1 MAKNT
6 TSKVGTTDRLDTP
19 QIANA
24 IENMISMYKTQR
36 GSFERRW
43 YDNNFFD
50 DGFHFRF
57 ISRKTGKII
66 DQSTGASLVTP
77 KRAIPKASR
86 QIRGIANLLLSLD
99 LHPAVYPERVP
110 AIEFPPTQVLGPDG
124 QPVLVPN
131 PEYEEALKVAK
142 TVAQRIGHWNEEEW
156 KDQEMVDKLTLMI
169 ILAAKHSVSYLQVWP
184 DAVDEK
190 IRTQVY
196 DAFDIYLNGTLNS
209 IYDSP
214 AIIKAVPMLI
224 SRIKA
229 NEIFDE
235 TQRNAINPDNRF
247 ASSEVK
253 QAYMQSKYSAGM
265 IQDSQ
270 ATVILKEAFIKEYLN
285 DDNKD
290 RVRKSPEG
298 KRILEEKKEGDV
310 VIRHTFST
318 SNGWLRDEYTD
329 LKEYPFVD
337 YRFEP
342 GMIYQVPLIERFMPA
357 NKSLDIVMSRV
368 EGYANTMVTGI
379 YQKMKGE
386 NYSVSNIPGG
396 QVIEYEQ
403 RPLEQMQVAPM
414 PAFIFQYMDRLNQ
427 IIEEQGAS
435 TSALNQLP
443 KGVKSGIAIESVKAS
458 EFANLKIPI
467 DRYKKTVKNITER
480 FMELAANHFIEPQNV
495 LRLEQGEPDYFDII
509 GEAGVKA
516 REEAQLEVP
525 ADVVI
530 IKKGTRVNIEV
541 ESGLGFTVQGKKET
555 MQQVANYMLQ
565 LAEVGMVSKPQI
577 QIMLKRFLEI
587 FQFGS
592 TQEFMDAMDQ
602 GQEQDVTDEQI
613 AQMKIAILETLRDA
627 GLVGEKADQKAID
640 TTKVGVAEVAKEL
653 SV

>member
-1 MAKNT
+1 MAK
-6 TSKVGTTDRLDTP
+6 SKIGTTDKLDTP
-19 QIANA
+19 QISQA
-24 IENMISMYKTQR
+24 IEALISMYKVQR

-50 DGFHFRF
+50 DGLHFRF

-99 LHPAVYPERVP
+99 LHPAVYPEKIAV
-110 AIEFPPTQVLGPDG
+110 ANFKPPTEQVGADG
-124 QPVLVPN
+124 QSQLISDPQYL
-131 PEYEEALKVAK
+131 EALKVAK
-142 TVAQRIGHWNEEEW
+142 QTAQRIGHWNEEEW
-156 KDQEMVDKLTLMI
+156 KTQEMNDKLTLMA
-169 ILAAKHSVSYLQVWP
+169 ILAAKHSISYLQVWP
-184 DAVDEK
+184 DAVREA

-196 DAFDIYLNGTLNS
+196 DAFDIYLNGTLNE

-224 SRIKA
+224 SEIKA
-229 NEIFDE
+229 NEIYDE
-235 TQRNAINPDNRF
+235 EQRMKINPDNRF

-253 QAYMQSKYSAGM
+253 QAYMQSRHSAGM

-270 ATVILKEAFIKEYLN
+270 ATVILKESFIKEYVN
-285 DDNKD
+285 EHNKD
-290 RVRKSPEG
+290 RIRKSPEG
-298 KRILEEKKEGDV
+298 ESILEEKKEGDI
-310 VIRHTFST
+310 VIRHAFST
-318 SNGWLRDEYTD
+318 SNGWLRDEYTN

-337 YRFEP
+337 FRYEP

-357 NKSLDIVMSRV
+357 NKSLDVVMSRV
-368 EGYANTMVTGI
+368 EAYSNTMVTGI
-379 YQKMKGE
+379 YQKRKGE
-386 NYSVSNIPGG
+386 NFRVSNIPGG
-396 QVIEYEQ
+396 QMIEYETV
-403 RPLEQMQVAPM
+403 PVTQMQIAPM
-414 PAFIFQYMDRLNQ
+414 PGFIFQYMDRLNQ

-443 KGVKSGIAIESVKAS
+443 KGVKSGIAIESIKAS

-467 DRYKKTVKNITER
+467 DRYKKAVKNITER
-480 FMELAANHFIEPQNV
+480 FIELAANHFIEPQEV
-495 LRLEQGEPDYFDII
+495 LKLEQGEPDYFDII

-516 REEAQLEVP
+516 REEAQLPVP
-525 ADVVI
+525 ADTVI
-530 IKKGTRVNIEV
+530 IGKNIRVNIEV
-541 ESGLGFTVQGKKET
+541 ESGLGFTIQGKKET

-565 LAEVGMVSKPQI
+565 LSEVGMVSKGQI

-592 TQEFMDAMDQ
+592 TQEFMDAIDQ
-602 GQEQDVTDEQI
+602 GQQNDINEEQI
-613 AQMKIAILETLRDA
+613 AQMKIAILETMRDA
-627 GLVGEKADQKAID
+627 GLVGEEADQKAID

-653 SV
+653 NA